1 MPKLYSMKIPAEEI
15 ELLSDDIY
23 KVSVGKYYQFVSSQH
38 LIPQHVNQ
46 LRERYKQDYDEAV
59 QPYLEWQ

>member
-59 QPYLEWQ
+59 QPYLE